1 MFTVTLGD
9 KKYKVEKVTA
19 RTLREIGAAQAVF
32 KRWTENPEA
41 VDMKKD
47 MDTLIG
53 WFCVL
58 CGNQFSAE
66 DVYDNY
72 PGDKIITDIGLAL
85 ASVNAQVTEVLKA
98 FPTESES
105 KKKVQKKKTTLWS
118 RFFSRFTGIFAK
130 KAVSRKK

>member
-9 KKYKVEKVTA
+9 KKYKVDKVTP
-19 RTLREIGAAQAVF
+19 RTLREIGGAQAVL
-32 KRWTENPEA
+32 KRWTETPET

-47 MDTLIG
+47 MDTLIS
-53 WFCVL
+53 WFVVL
-58 CGNQFSAE
+58 CGNQFTAD

-72 PGDKIITDIGLAL
+72 PCDKIITDIGLAL

-105 KKKVQKKKTTLWS
+105 KKKQITQKTFWNRLC
-118 RFFSRFTGIFAK
+118 SRFTGIFAK